1 LFKFLAPLYLGWA
14 LGANDASNVFGTT
27 VASKMISFRTA
38 SVLCA
43 VFVMLG
49 ALLEGSA
56 GMETLGGLSDF
67 DASAAVG
74 ASLAAALAVTAMTIL
89 SLPVSTS
96 QAVVGAIIGY
106 GLLDGGVR
114 TDGLLRVVI
123 CWVGTPIGAMLVA
136 IVLYSLLA
144 PVFNWLARRMTVYD
158 AVLRIG
164 LVVVG
169 CYGAYALG
177 ANNAANVTGVF
188 VGAGIVSP
196 LTGAAIAGASIG
208 FGVLT
213 FSRRV
218 MMTVGKGIIGM
229 NAYTALIVVLSEA
242 LTVHFYAIVGVPVST
257 SQAVVGAAVG
267 VGILK
272 SVETVRT
279 KALLGILAGWLATPA
294 IAALCAMA
302 LYFVMHLRFVK

>member
-1 LFKFLAPLYLGWA
+1 MFRFLAPVYLGWA

-38 SVLCA
+38 ALLCA
-43 VFVMLG
+43 AFVILG
-49 ALLEGSA
+49 ALLGGAA
-56 GMETLGGLSDF
+56 GMETLGGLSEF
-67 DASAAVG
+67 DSTAAVG
-74 ASLAAALAVTAMTIL
+74 ASLAAAMAVTLMTVL

-106 GLLDGGVR
+106 GLLDGGVH
-114 TDGLLRVVI
+114 TNGLLQVMV
-123 CWVGTPIGAMLVA
+123 CWVGTPIGAMLAA
-136 IVLYSLLA
+136 IVLYPILA
-144 PVFNWLARRMTVYD
+144 PVFNYLARRMILYD
-158 AVLRIG
+158 AILRIC
-164 LVVVG
+164 LIVVG

-208 FGVLT
+208 LGAMTFG
-213 FSRRV
+213 RRV
-218 MMTVGKGIIGM
+218 MMTVGRGIIGM

-267 VGILK
+267 VGLLK
-272 SVETVRT
+272 SVETVHT
-279 KALLGILAGWLATPA
+279 KALLCILAGWLATPLVA
-294 IAALCAMA
+294 GVCAMA
-302 LYFVMHLRFVK
+302 LYFVMHLLFIA